1 MKTLLH
7 FVLNIA
13 KFTVKKMRV
22 WTKLIIFFYKCTKV
36 HLVYC
41 IGSKGHFTVSN
52 LSDTSHQSPVNSYQ
66 STITSHQ
73 SPVTSHQ
80 SPATSILDT
89 PHCNVQK
96 LRSFREKFFFTQIV
110 TKHGFVLT
118 PSFLYYM
125 MKCSTEAEK
134 IEYVKMS

>member
-1 MKTLLH
+1 MTTHYHLPFYIKFCCWMNNLKEWQKKESWMKTLLH

-73 SPVTSHQ
+73 SPVTSYQYFRH
-80 SPATSILDT
+80 ATLQRAKIKVLSWKI
-89 PHCNVQK
+89 
-96 LRSFREKFFFTQIV
+96 FF
-110 TKHGFVLT
+110 H
-118 PSFLYYM
+118 PNRH
-125 MKCSTEAEK
+125 
-134 IEYVKMS
+134 